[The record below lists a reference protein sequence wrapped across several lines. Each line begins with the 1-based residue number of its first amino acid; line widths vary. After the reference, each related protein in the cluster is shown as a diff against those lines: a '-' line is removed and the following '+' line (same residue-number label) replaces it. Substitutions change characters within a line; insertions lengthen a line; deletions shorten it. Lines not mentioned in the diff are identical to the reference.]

1 MRDSQMVE
9 MLRKV
14 KKSRIKLDVLDL
26 TKVKKVTA
34 KCFWTELDAM
44 KELNFER
51 PAKKKKA
58 IEDGLAFDVILPGSV
73 THTMDMEVFF
83 DTDGS
88 IESVNFDPGN
98 SVHDNLCE
106 ILERSRIRRNVEFD
120 AT

>member
-1 MRDSQMVE
+1 MSDPQMLEV
-9 MLRKV
+9 LRKI

-26 TKVKKVTA
+26 TKVKNVTA

-58 IEDGLAFDVILPGSV
+58 MEDGLEFDVILPGSV

-83 DTDGS
+83 DTNGS

-106 ILERSRIRRNVEFD
+106 ILERSRIRRNVDFG
-120 AT
+120 TT